1 MTDEQ
6 RKRIHAITYST
17 DDRAEL
23 AERIV
28 RLEDERDKLKNNN
41 NYLHE
46 ALSESRQANEH
57 LHTELK
63 RHKSI
68 LRTRPN
74 AMTALYD
81 ENARLRRLLSGA
93 LISAGTEG
101 RQFFDAYLQEEEG
114 VTLLQELRSLGIE
127 VDA

>member
-6 RKRIHAITYST
+6 RKSVHDITYST
-17 DDRAEL
+17 DDRMEL

-28 RLEDERDKLKNNN
+28 ALEDENAKLKNNS

-46 ALSESRQANEH
+46 MLSESRQANEH
-57 LHTELK
+57 LYAELK

-81 ENARLRRLLSGA
+81 ENAKLRELAHDALLYGNERSYGETLYKLREMA
-93 LISAGTEG
+93 REL
-101 RQFFDAYLQEEEG
+101 G
-114 VTLLQELRSLGIE
+114 VLDE
-127 VDA
+127 